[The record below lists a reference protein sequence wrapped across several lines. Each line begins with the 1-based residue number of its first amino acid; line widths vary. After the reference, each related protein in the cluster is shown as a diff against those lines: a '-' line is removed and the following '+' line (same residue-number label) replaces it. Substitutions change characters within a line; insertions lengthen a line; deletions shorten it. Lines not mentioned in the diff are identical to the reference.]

1 MIWYKKKVIKMA
13 ISKIKILLME
23 EKTICIFDVDGVLTP
38 LEFGEYN
45 HYTLND
51 EMWVE
56 ALQNDYDYYAEN
68 RPIKVMQDFIAK
80 KDKQRIYVATRVMNE
95 KELEY
100 KKNFLL
106 KQYGILSD
114 HVFAVYN
121 NENKLDVI
129 KEIHKKYPELEE
141 KYFVMIDDTVEIL
154 NHIMDHSG
162 YSTMHISSF
171 FE

>member
-13 ISKIKILLME
+13 ISKIKTLLME

-100 KKNFLL
+100 KKIF
-106 KQYGILSD
+106 Y
-114 HVFAVYN
+114 
-121 NENKLDVI
+121 
-129 KEIHKKYPELEE
+129 
-141 KYFVMIDDTVEIL
+141 
-154 NHIMDHSG
+154 
-162 YSTMHISSF
+162 
-171 FE
+171 